1 MRLEGSGEPGT
12 GAPENQ
18 GSGRGVRGSGEPG
31 TGAPENEGRGRGV
44 RADRVLGVGLA
55 AAYAAFGL
63 TFRGPRRA
71 FWDRMTATG
80 LALGGLALVA
90 EPELRRTRI
99 RVRDLAAGLASAG
112 GLYLVFLAGDRAAR
126 RLLPAGAREIGDIY
140 ALRDLGSP
148 GELATRLALV
158 IGPAEELFWRG
169 FVNRRLGRRLGAWA
183 GAAAG
188 AAAYG
193 GAHVVTGNLTLCG
206 AAGVAGAYWSALAAA
221 GMPMGALVVSHAAW
235 DVWTFL
241 VVPTSRRGTL
251 HS

>member
-1 MRLEGSGEPGT
+1 VSASRD
-12 GAPENQ
+12 
-18 GSGRGVRGSGEPG
+18 
-31 TGAPENEGRGRGV
+31 
-44 RADRVLGVGLA
+44 ADRLLGAGLA

-80 LALGGLALVA
+80 VILGGLALAA

-99 RVRDLAAGLASAG
+99 RPRDLAAGLAAAA
-112 GLYLVFLAGDRAAR
+112 GLYALFLAGDRATRA
-126 RLLPAGAREIGDIY
+126 LLPMSEREIGDIY
-140 ALRDLGSP
+140 ALQDLRP
-148 GELATRLALV
+148 RGELAARLALV

-169 FVNRRLGRRLGAWA
+169 FVNRRLGRRLGRWP
-183 GAAAG
+183 GAALG

-193 GAHVVTGNLTLCG
+193 GAHVATGNFTLFG

-241 VVPTSRRGTL
+241 VRPTDQRR
-251 HS
+251 